1 MVKAIVEK
9 GDNIPGWVDSLS
21 RDMETIQMKI
31 LEKNNS
37 VAEMKNAFSDFASRF
52 KIAGKRANELENGA
66 RSIEITPSE
75 TQREK
80 KKKEWYKREQSI
92 QWLKDNAKW
101 SNIIETPGAQMVKN
115 LPTMRET
122 WVQPLGQED
131 PLEKGM
137 ATHSSILAWRIPRTE
152 EPGRLQ
158 FMGSQIVWYY
168 WVTNTFTYFNFQ
180 ENKKSR
186 GQKKYLKKYE

>member
-80 KKKEWYKREQSI
+80 KKKKNDTKENR
-92 QWLKDNAKW
+92 A
-101 SNIIETPGAQMVKN
+101 SNG
-115 LPTMRET
+115 
-122 WVQPLGQED
+122 
-131 PLEKGM
+131 
-137 ATHSSILAWRIPRTE
+137 
-152 EPGRLQ
+152 
-158 FMGSQIVWYY
+158 
-168 WVTNTFTYFNFQ
+168 
-180 ENKKSR
+180 
-186 GQKKYLKKYE
+186 

>member
-37 VAEMKNAFSDFASRF
+37 IAEMKNAFSDFASRF
-52 KIAGKRANELENGA
+52 KIAGERANELENGA

-75 TQREK
+75 TQRE

>member
-80 KKKEWYKREQSI
+80 KKRMI
-92 QWLKDNAKW
+92 QK
-101 SNIIETPGAQMVKN
+101 
-115 LPTMRET
+115 
-122 WVQPLGQED
+122 
-131 PLEKGM
+131 
-137 ATHSSILAWRIPRTE
+137 RTE
-152 EPGRLQ
+152 HP
-158 FMGSQIVWYY
+158 MA
-168 WVTNTFTYFNFQ
+168 
-180 ENKKSR
+180 K
-186 GQKKYLKKYE
+186 GQRQMI